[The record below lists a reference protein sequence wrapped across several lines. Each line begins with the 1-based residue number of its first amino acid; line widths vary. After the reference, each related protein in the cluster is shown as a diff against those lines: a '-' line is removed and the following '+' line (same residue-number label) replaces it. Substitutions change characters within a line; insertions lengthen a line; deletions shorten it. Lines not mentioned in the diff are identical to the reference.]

1 MVLRGTNSKSFKS
14 KIWDLFMEANIVKED
29 KDSIEVQLSETDHGF
44 LNMLKEALWKQ
55 SGVEMASFRLEHP
68 EVSKPVFVLKTKGKE
83 AKKVWNSALD
93 SVAEDLDKFGKEI
106 KKLK

>member
-1 MVLRGTNSKSFKS
+1 
-14 KIWDLFMEANIVKED
+14 MEANILKED
-29 KDSIEVQLSETDHGF
+29 KDILEVQLSEADHGF

-68 EVSKPVFVLKTKGKE
+68 EVSKPVFVLRTKGKE

-93 SVAEDLDKFGKEI
+93 SVSADLEKLGKEF

>member
-1 MVLRGTNSKSFKS
+1 
-14 KIWDLFMEANIVKED
+14 MEANILKED
-29 KDSIEVQLSETDHGF
+29 KDILEVQLSEADHGF

-55 SGVEMASFRLEHP
+55 SGVEMASFRLEQP
-68 EVSKPVFVLKTKGKE
+68 EVSKPVFVLRTKGKE

-93 SVAEDLDKFGKEI
+93 SVSADLEKLGKEF